1 MFFIV
6 IDLLL
11 IRYTKPIM
19 YCDCVT
25 VIGSR
30 QCAERVGGR
39 ACILESV

>member
-11 IRYTKPIM
+11 LRYTIPIM
-19 YCDCVT
+19 YSDCVT

-30 QCAERVGGR
+30 QCA
-39 ACILESV
+39 